1 MQNEL
6 AEAYSS
12 PNQQTDQMASQGRK
26 GDAMMAHVT
35 PGDYV
40 IPKDILVQHPDFLVK
55 LKKVMSDEN
64 EDYRTHMVGSGFESI
79 NPETG
84 APEFG
89 FGNIGGMIG
98 KAIGKIAGNKT
109 FGPLSNPI
117 HKASIPSPLKPID
130 KFASKSF
137 DQFNGQL
144 NEGIAGG
151 MGYVKSNGIPNEPQ
165 APYSPSEMKL
175 PGSLQ
180 ELGGL
185 TDEQR
190 RSYLATQGSQGEGL
204 GGNARDYYANLLQ
217 RNIQAD
223 KGALM
228 PVESQYL
235 STQGVNSSLS
245 GQQLIDALRGF

>member
-12 PNQQTDQMASQGRK
+12 PNQQTDQMAAQGRK

-64 EDYRTHMVGSGFESI
+64 EDYRTHMVGSGFENI

-89 FGNIGGMIG
+89 FGSIM
-98 KAIGKIAGNKT
+98 KPFKSIAR
-109 FGPLSNPI
+109 S
-117 HKASIPSPLKPID
+117 
-130 KFASKSF
+130 
-137 DQFNGQL
+137 
-144 NEGIAGG
+144 AGG
-151 MGYVKSNGIPNEPQ
+151 MLGSSVSKLLPDAISQPIGNMVGMGGKVMPGLGGNFLDGYSGGMTQDKNMNGGSNGGS
-165 APYSPSEMKL
+165 PYSPSEMAL
-175 PGSLQ
+175 PGSLK

-185 TDEQR
+185 TDDQR

-235 STQGVNSSLS
+235 STQGINSSLS
-245 GQQLIDALRGF
+245 GQQLIEALRGF